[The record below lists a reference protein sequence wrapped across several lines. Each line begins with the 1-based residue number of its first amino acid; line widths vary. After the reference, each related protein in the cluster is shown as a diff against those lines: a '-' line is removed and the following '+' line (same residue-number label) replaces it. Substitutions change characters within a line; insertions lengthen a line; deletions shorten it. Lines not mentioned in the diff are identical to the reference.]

1 MSKPLDKIEEKEQS
15 SVKFATIVGIVSI
28 ILNLILGVSKIT
40 VGSIMNFNSVFS
52 DGIHGTGDVLTTII
66 ATISVWVAASKKSD
80 KYNYGHERWAGIAG
94 IVLAVILFG
103 TALSIITEA
112 TESLIAGETETAESV
127 AFSTLW
133 WVSMGLSIASVAIKA
148 VMFFI
153 TYYGASKAH
162 STAMKA
168 DAWHQ
173 SIDAFSSIAAIIA
186 LLGYIWLPEN
196 NILDPILSYPIAIM
210 VIAIGIETFRKSAN
224 ELTDKAVDSE
234 TIEKVTETI
243 HEIVPKDH
251 VKLIKSRIYADNF
264 YLDIYLLADENTT
277 LKETDELADVVKAKL
292 FEEFDNLKDV
302 YVIIEPDDEE
312 HRVQED

>member
-40 VGSIMNFNSVFS
+40 VGTIMNFNSVFS

-112 TESLIAGETETAESV
+112 TESLIAGEAETAESV

-133 WVSMGLSIASVAIKA
+133 WVSMGLSIASVVVKA
-148 VMFFI
+148 VMFLI

-243 HEIVPKDH
+243 HDIVPKDQL
-251 VKLIKSRIYADNF
+251 KLIKSRIYADNF
-264 YLDIYLLADENTT
+264 YLDIYLLADKNTT
-277 LKETDELADVVKAKL
+277 LKETDELSDVIKARL

-302 YVIIEPDDEE
+302 YIIVEPDDEE
-312 HRVQED
+312 HRIQVD